1 VRTREELENCGL
13 HPEDCAK
20 CQEVRIWV
28 TCEEHEAFIL
38 GFRAGF
44 KYAESLE
51 VPPVSAGAST
61 TIIFTPGIPQP
72 NIKEEQ

>member
-44 KYAESLE
+44 KYAQSLE
-51 VPPVSAGAST
+51 VPPVSTGTAT
-61 TIIFTPGIPQP
+61 TIKLIPGEVRD
-72 NIKEEQ
+72 N